1 MNLIKFP
8 PKPPVLPLVIK
19 PMNFIHIHLADQGFY
34 TDTIGT
40 AATGILT
47 CHTG

>member
-1 MNLIKFP
+1 MNL
-8 PKPPVLPLVIK
+8 
-19 PMNFIHIHLADQGFY
+19 IHLADQGFY

-47 CHTG
+47 SHTG